1 MMPETLS
8 YIYIYVVYEWS
19 STSCFAVLYNLT
31 PVLYSKS
38 SLALTLQ
45 QALVLNGWMDLICD
59 VSPVVVGG
67 GGRLKLYMPFLIFY
81 LNIYIP
87 NVCLMVIGTCLAMA
101 FNWLLADNL
110 AQTFIALAVLLF
122 YTIMNRS
129 V

>member
-1 MMPETLS
+1 M
-8 YIYIYVVYEWS
+8 
-19 STSCFAVLYNLT
+19 TSVL
-31 PVLYSKS
+31 
-38 SLALTLQ
+38 
-45 QALVLNGWMDLICD
+45 WWW
-59 VSPVVVGG
+59 GG
-67 GGRLKLYMPFLIFY
+67 GGGVGRLKLYMPFLIFY

-87 NVCLMVIGTCLAMA
+87 NVCLMVIGTCLSMA